1 MIDKVIKSLLTEKI
15 CSINKMERDQAFEIE
30 QLEEEKERNNESEEI
45 SQEENSKIE
54 FKVPAPINPQTR
66 PQSQQS
72 ISTTSIPYK
81 QPEWSSQPKD
91 DFALEVI
98 KSGISI
104 EIVNISSKEFLL
116 LGRLPMCD
124 IPMEHPSISRYHAVI
139 QFNDKGQVFIYD
151 LESAHG
157 TKLNKQ
163 RILPLKYIRLRVGDQ
178 IKFGES
184 TRTYV
189 LLGPEEE
196 EESPSQQRQRQEVLK
211 SVPLKKQ
218 PDIAEVT
225 WGMAEDAEE
234 EGEFGD
240 LTVSAAK
247 ESWKRDENAYYYKDA
262 KKALR
267 NWFENRGYDM
277 EFENEQ
283 EGHTRTFTARIQLP
297 DVEDAYGPV
306 YGIGSGPKKRDA
318 ERQAAIDAC
327 EKLDMLGILR
337 GAQDE
342 ILARKKRLKH
352 LLGNNEDEDND
363 SFYDRT
369 GQADRVKLKKSQ
381 QTPQKVETYESLT
394 KQYDENVSQIDE
406 IQIKLS
412 NFKKSEKSSDLQDEI
427 QDEDALESYMKSINN
442 EIKDESEADLLA
454 KLKGLLNQKERLS
467 RLIKITKPPEFM
479 KNNNSFSMKSH
490 TNSQEVEKT
499 EENKT
504 KENELFQIK
513 DYKNSTKIEEIE
525 ISKSLDHEV
534 LDKETTILESSPER
548 IPSKRINNV
557 DDIDDDMDD
566 NKSEN
571 IDKKKKKIKSMIPM
585 TPKEYEEKQRKAI
598 ESNEF
603 EVEDATTWEP
613 PQGQTGDGRTTL
625 NDKFGY

>member
-1 MIDKVIKSLLTEKI
+1 
-15 CSINKMERDQAFEIE
+15 MERDQAFEIE
-30 QLEEEKERNNESEEI
+30 QLNEEKERNNESEEI
-45 SQEENSKIE
+45 LQEDNSKIE

-66 PQSQQS
+66 PHSQQS
-72 ISTTSIPYK
+72 ISTSSIPYK
-81 QPEWSSQPKD
+81 QPEWSSKPKD

-116 LGRLPMCD
+116 LGRLPVCD

-163 RILPLKYIRLRVGDQ
+163 RILPLKYNRLRVGDQ

-196 EESPSQQRQRQEVLK
+196 EESSSRQRQRQEVLK
-211 SVPLKKQ
+211 SVPLEKQ
-218 PDIAEVT
+218 PNIAEVT
-225 WGMAEDAEE
+225 WGMVEDAEE

-247 ESWKRDENAYYYKDA
+247 ESWKRDENAYYYKDS

-283 EGHTRTFTARIQLP
+283 E

-406 IQIKLS
+406 LQIKLS
-412 NFKKSEKSSDLQDEI
+412 KFKKSEKSSDLQDEI
-427 QDEDALESYMKSINN
+427 QDEDALESYMKSLNN

-454 KLKGLLNQKERLS
+454 KLKELLNQKERLS

-479 KNNNSFSMKSH
+479 KNNNSLSM
-490 TNSQEVEKT
+490 NQE
-499 EENKT
+499 
-504 KENELFQIK
+504 ELSQIK

-525 ISKSLDHEV
+525 ISKSLDHKV
-534 LDKETTILESSPER
+534 LDKETTILESSPEH

-557 DDIDDDMDD
+557 DNMDD

-571 IDKKKKKIKSMIPM
+571 IDTKKKKIKSMIPM

-613 PQGQTGDGRTTL
+613 PQGQTGDGRTIL
-625 NDKFGY
+625 NEKFGY